1 MLSILVEIFSLLDKR
16 QKIKLYLL
24 GLLIL
29 VSSILEM
36 LSVSAIFPFMK
47 MLSEPNFMNSHQLL
61 INLTTF
67 FDDDLTSAKF
77 FAGFLIILLLF
88 ISSLFTVATVWVLS
102 RVSYSAGL
110 ALANSLF
117 VFYLKQEYIYHLNMN
132 SSELIK
138 RLSNET
144 QRLAEG
150 IILTA
155 VAMFSKVSLVVLM
168 IAMIIIIDP
177 WIALIGSLT
186 FSSAYLIMY
195 IFVRKYLQ
203 QNSILISKLFGDRY
217 QLINESLGSIKD
229 LKIHQRYDY
238 FIDRYQNTGTNLG
251 IALGNNQAFAAFPRS
266 LIEFLAFG
274 SVIAFMLIISATSS
288 QNLLSDSLPL
298 LSLYAIAGIKLI
310 PAFQAIYNS
319 IAKIK
324 GNLASYH
331 SIREDLIG
339 SKQEKKINNIPP
351 IQSFKNIKLQ
361 DICFKFNADENY
373 IVDDIN
379 ISINN
384 NQKIGIIGNSGSGK
398 STLMN
403 IMLGLLRFTSGSLIV
418 DGNHYESFKSLNKIS
433 AYVPQDIFI
442 CDGSVKNN
450 VAFGI
455 ANEDIDYELLHEC
468 LQKSGLTEVIQ
479 KLPLGIDTNLKEKGV
494 RLSGGQ
500 IQRIGIA
507 RALYYKPKIIFF
519 DEATSAL
526 DGKTEEQIMQSI
538 DSIGINTTIIIIAH
552 RLNTIKKCDQII
564 HLSDGRIE
572 AIGDYEAVS
581 KLPSFEKV
589 SGMT

>member
-1 MLSILVEIFSLLDKR
+1 MFSTLVEIFSLLN
-16 QKIKLYLL
+16 QKQQTKLYLL
-24 GLLIL
+24 AGLIL
-29 VSSILEM
+29 ASSIFELA
-36 LSVSAIFPFMK
+36 SVSLIFPFMR
-47 MLSEPNFMNSHQLL
+47 MISEPDFMNSHQLL

-67 FDDDLTSAKF
+67 FNGDLSKANLF
-77 FAGFLIILLLF
+77 VGSSIIFLLF
-88 ISSLFTVATVWVLS
+88 VSSLVTVITVWILS

-110 ALANSLF
+110 GLASSLF
-117 VFYLKQEYIYHLNMN
+117 QFYLKQEYIYHLNMN
-132 SSELIK
+132 SSEIIK
-138 RLSNET
+138 RLTNET

-150 IILTA
+150 IILPT
-155 VAMFSKVSLVVLM
+155 VAMLSKFTLIVFMIVMLIVV
-168 IAMIIIIDP
+168 DP
-177 WIALIGSLT
+177 WVALIGSLT
-186 FSSAYLIMY
+186 FSCAYLIMY
-195 IFVRKYLQ
+195 IFIRKHLQ
-203 QNSILISKLFGDRY
+203 QNSIRISQLFGDRY
-217 QLINESLGSIKD
+217 RLINESLGSIKD
-229 LKIHQRYDY
+229 LKIHQTYDH
-238 FIDRYQNTGTNLG
+238 FTDRYQHSGLNLG
-251 IALGNNQAFAAFPRS
+251 VALGNNQAFAAFPRS

-274 SVIAFMLIISATSS
+274 SVIAFVLIISATSPNS
-288 QNLLSDSLPL
+288 LSGLLPL

-331 SIREDLIG
+331 SIRGDLIS
-339 SKQEKKINNIPP
+339 SKQKKKISNIPS
-351 IQSFKNIKLQ
+351 IKSFKNITLQ
-361 DICFKFNADENY
+361 DICFNFNSDEGY
-373 IVDDIN
+373 IIDHVN

-403 IMLGLLRFTSGSLIV
+403 IMLGLLRYTSGSLIV
-418 DGNHYESFKSLNKIS
+418 DGNHYESFKSLNQIS

-450 VAFGI
+450 IAFGI
-455 ANEDIDYELLHEC
+455 STEDIDYELLHEC
-468 LQKSGLTEVIQ
+468 LQKAGLTEVIQ

-526 DGKTEEQIMQSI
+526 DGKTEQQVMQSI
-538 DSIGINTTIIIIAH
+538 DSISIDTTFIIIAH

-564 HLSDGRIE
+564 HLADGRIE
-572 AIGDYEAVS
+572 AIGNYETVS

>member
-1 MLSILVEIFSLLDKR
+1 MYSTLVEIFSLLDKR
-16 QKIKLYLL
+16 QKAKFYLL
-24 GLLIL
+24 AVLIL
-29 VSSILEM
+29 VSSILE
-36 LSVSAIFPFMK
+36 LVSVSLIFPFMQ
-47 MLSEPNFMNSHQLL
+47 MVSEPNFMNSHQLL

-67 FDDDLTSAKF
+67 LDGDLEKAKL
-77 FAGFLIILLLF
+77 FAGSSIIFLLF
-88 ISSLFTVATVWVLS
+88 ISSLFTVATVWILS

-117 VFYLKQEYIYHLNMN
+117 QFYLKQEYIYHLNMN

-138 RLSNET
+138 RLTNET
-144 QRLAEG
+144 QRLAEA
-150 IILTA
+150 IILPTI
-155 VAMFSKVSLVVLM
+155 AMLSRLTLIVLM
-168 IAMIIIIDP
+168 IAMIIAVDP
-177 WIALIGSLT
+177 WVALIGSLT
-186 FSSAYLIMY
+186 FSSAYLVMY
-195 IFVRKYLQ
+195 LFVRKYLQ
-203 QNSILISKLFGDRY
+203 QNSTLISKLFGDRY
-217 QLINESLGSIKD
+217 RLINESLGSIKD
-229 LKIHQRYDY
+229 LKIHQTYDH
-238 FIDRYQNTGTNLG
+238 FTDRYQHSGVNLG
-251 IALGNNQAFAAFPRS
+251 VALGNNQAFAAFPRS

-274 SVIAFMLIISATSS
+274 SVIAFVLIVSATSG
-288 QNLLSDSLPL
+288 QNFLSGLLPL

-310 PAFQAIYNS
+310 PAFQLVYNS
-319 IAKIK
+319 IARIK
-324 GNLASYH
+324 GSLASYH
-331 SIREDLIG
+331 SIREDLIS
-339 SKQEKKINNIPP
+339 SKQEKKISNIPS
-351 IQSFKNIKLQ
+351 IQSFKNIELQ
-361 DICFKFNADENY
+361 DICFKFDADEDFV
-373 IVDDIN
+373 IDHVN

-403 IMLGLLRFTSGSLIV
+403 VMLGLLRYTSGSLIV
-418 DGNHYESFKSLNKIS
+418 DGIHYESFKSLNKIS

-455 ANEDIDYELLHEC
+455 ATEDIEYELLHEC
-468 LQKSGLTEVIQ
+468 LDKAGLTEVIQ

-526 DGKTEEQIMQSI
+526 DGKTEQQVMQSI
-538 DSIGINTTIIIIAH
+538 DSISIDTTIIIIAH

-564 HLSDGRIE
+564 HLADGRVE
-572 AIGDYEAVS
+572 AIGNYEAVS

>member
-1 MLSILVEIFSLLDKR
+1 MYNTLVEIFSLLH
-16 QKIKLYLL
+16 QKQKTKLYLL
-24 GLLIL
+24 AVLIL
-29 VSSILEM
+29 VSSIFELI
-36 LSVSAIFPFMK
+36 SVSLIFPFMR
-47 MLSEPNFMNSHQLL
+47 MISEPEFMNSHQFL
-61 INLTTF
+61 IDLTTF
-67 FDDDLTSAKF
+67 FEGDLSKAYLF
-77 FAGFLIILLLF
+77 VGSSIIFLLF
-88 ISSLFTVATVWVLS
+88 ISSLLTVANVWILS

-117 VFYLKQEYIYHLNMN
+117 QFYLNQEYIYHLNIN

-138 RLSNET
+138 RLTNET

-150 IILTA
+150 IILPA
-155 VAMFSKVSLVVLM
+155 VSMLSKFTLIILM
-168 IAMIIIIDP
+168 IAMIIAVDP

-186 FSSAYLIMY
+186 FSSAYLVMY

-203 QNSILISKLFGDRY
+203 QNSITISKLFGDRY
-217 QLINESLGSIKD
+217 KLINESLGSIKD
-229 LKIHQRYDY
+229 LKIHETYDH
-238 FIDRYQNTGTNLG
+238 FTDRYKHSGTNLG
-251 IALGNNQAFAAFPRS
+251 VALGNNQAFAAFPRS
-266 LIEFLAFG
+266 LIEFIAFG
-274 SVIAFMLIISATSS
+274 SVIAFVLIISSAS
-288 QNLLSDSLPL
+288 QNSLSGLLPL
-298 LSLYAIAGIKLI
+298 LSLYAIAGVKLI
-310 PAFQAIYNS
+310 PAFQMVYNS
-319 IAKIK
+319 IARIK

-331 SIREDLIG
+331 SIREDLIS
-339 SKQEKKINNIPP
+339 SKQEKKISDIPS

-361 DICFKFNADENY
+361 DICFKFNSDEDY
-373 IVDDIN
+373 IIDHVN

-403 IMLGLLRFTSGSLIV
+403 IMLGLLKYTSGSLIV

-442 CDGSVKNN
+442 CDGSIKDNI
-450 VAFGI
+450 AFGI
-455 ANEDIDYELLHEC
+455 SNEDIDHELLHESIR
-468 LQKSGLTEVIQ
+468 KAGLTEVVQ
-479 KLPLGIDTNLKEKGV
+479 NLPLGIDTNLKEKGV

-526 DGKTEEQIMQSI
+526 DGKTEQKVMQSI
-538 DSIGINTTIIIIAH
+538 DSISIDTTIIIIAH

-564 HLSDGRIE
+564 HLADGRIE
-572 AIGDYEAVS
+572 AMGDYETVS

>member
-1 MLSILVEIFSLLDKR
+1 MFSTLVEIFSLLH
-16 QKIKLYLL
+16 QKQKTKLYLL
-24 GLLIL
+24 AGLIL
-29 VSSILEM
+29 ASSIFELA
-36 LSVSAIFPFMK
+36 SVSLIFPFMR
-47 MLSEPNFMNSHQLL
+47 MISEPDFMNSHQLL

-67 FDDDLTSAKF
+67 FNGDLSKANLF
-77 FAGFLIILLLF
+77 VGSSIIFLLF
-88 ISSLFTVATVWVLS
+88 VSSLVTVITVWILS

-110 ALANSLF
+110 GLASSLF
-117 VFYLKQEYIYHLNMN
+117 QFYLKQEYIYHLNMN
-132 SSELIK
+132 SSEIIK
-138 RLSNET
+138 RLTNET

-150 IILTA
+150 IILPT
-155 VAMFSKVSLVVLM
+155 VAMLSKFTLIVFMIVMLIVV
-168 IAMIIIIDP
+168 DP
-177 WIALIGSLT
+177 WVALIGSLT
-186 FSSAYLIMY
+186 FSCAYLIMY
-195 IFVRKYLQ
+195 IFIRKHLQ
-203 QNSILISKLFGDRY
+203 QNSIRISQLFGDRY
-217 QLINESLGSIKD
+217 RLINESLGSIKD
-229 LKIHQRYDY
+229 LKIHQTYDH
-238 FIDRYQNTGTNLG
+238 FTDRYQHSGLNLG
-251 IALGNNQAFAAFPRS
+251 VALGNNQAFAAFPRS

-274 SVIAFMLIISATSS
+274 SVIAFVLIISATSPNS
-288 QNLLSDSLPL
+288 LSGLLPL

-331 SIREDLIG
+331 SIRGDLIS
-339 SKQEKKINNIPP
+339 SKQKKKISNIPS
-351 IQSFKNIKLQ
+351 IKSFKNITLQ
-361 DICFKFNADENY
+361 DICFNFNSDEGY
-373 IVDDIN
+373 IIDHVN

-403 IMLGLLRFTSGSLIV
+403 IMLGLLRYTSGSLIV
-418 DGNHYESFKSLNKIS
+418 DGNHYESFKSLNQIS

-450 VAFGI
+450 IAFGI
-455 ANEDIDYELLHEC
+455 STEDIDYELLHEC
-468 LQKSGLTEVIQ
+468 LQKAGLTEVIQ

-526 DGKTEEQIMQSI
+526 DGKTEQQVMQSI
-538 DSIGINTTIIIIAH
+538 DSISIDTTIIIIAH

-564 HLSDGRIE
+564 HLADGRIE
-572 AIGDYEAVS
+572 AIGNYETVS